1 MELALASLVQA
12 ASHVTTLSRL
22 GRPPASG
29 ENRESSFIGRVLGR
43 TYRILRPLGHGSH
56 GLVFEA
62 QHLRLYRRVA
72 IKVLPPALVSDPQ
85 LLARFESEAELVS
98 RIHHR
103 NVVSILDSDVT
114 EDGEPYLVL
123 ELLEGETLAQR
134 LSNTLALPTAD
145 AVAVTMQIALGLA
158 AAHRADIV
166 HRDLKPEN
174 VFLLADA
181 ENSIGVKLLDF
192 GISRSLGA
200 GRRLTNTPMI
210 IGTPDYMAP
219 EQAAGKRDIDAR
231 ADQFA
236 LAVVSYQML
245 TGLQPFE
252 HDDLFE
258 TLRRVQTLDV
268 PPASRVAKWIPQ
280 AFDRVLE
287 RALSK
292 EPSARYPD
300 VLTFART
307 LVQVAADSRRGAGIS
322 RLGAMIVVRPDSQ
335 PPRDA
340 SPRTVYLLSRL
351 ESGMTVSE
359 AVDVSGMARLEALRR
374 LAQLE
379 DWHVVDVE

>member
-1 MELALASLVQA
+1 MELASWPVVQA

-22 GRPPASG
+22 GRPHASG
-29 ENRESSFIGRVLGR
+29 EDRESSFIGRVLGR
-43 TYRILRPLGHGSH
+43 TYRILRPLGRGSH

-114 EDGEPYLVL
+114 EEGEPYLVL

-158 AAHRADIV
+158 AVHRADIV

-181 ENSIGVKLLDF
+181 ENAVSVKLLDF
-192 GISRSLGA
+192 GIGRSLA
-200 GRRLTNTPMI
+200 PGRRLTNIPMI

-231 ADQFA
+231 ADQFS
-236 LAVVSYQML
+236 LAVVAYQML
-245 TGLQPFE
+245 TGVQPFE
-252 HDDLFE
+252 HDDLAE

-268 PPASRVAKWIPQ
+268 PPASRVARWISPV
-280 AFDRVLE
+280 FDHVLA

-292 EPSARYPD
+292 EPAERYPD
-300 VLTFART
+300 VLSFART
-307 LVQVAADSRRGAGIS
+307 LVQVATDSQRRAGIS
-322 RLGAMIVVRPDSQ
+322 RPGAMIVMRPDSQ
-335 PPRDA
+335 PPPDA
-340 SPRTVYLLSRL
+340 SPRTVYLWSRL